1 MHTMHTL
8 SKFHILVVEDD
19 EPKMRAI
26 LNLLFDLDMDPQ
38 DVFMATS
45 VASAL
50 DIISNG
56 TISFAIVDMS
66 LPAFD
71 FARDVSGGGQPQGT
85 GGRDILRF
93 LEDECPDAK
102 AVVLT
107 QYQEFDLGR
116 SFLAPQKLDHFVRQ
130 LEQDF
135 PSILLEVL
143 SYSGQRGDWR
153 SDLRRI
159 ILSLE
164 ES

>member
-1 MHTMHTL
+1 MHT
-8 SKFHILVVEDD
+8 SNDFHVLVVEDD
-19 EPKMRAI
+19 EPKMRAV
-26 LNLLFDLDMDPQ
+26 LNLLLDLCISPANI
-38 DVFMATS
+38 FMATS

-50 DIISNG
+50 DFISSG
-56 TISFAIVDMS
+56 TIKFAIVDMS

-71 FARDVSGGGQPQGT
+71 FAKDVSGGGQPQGT

-116 SFLAPQKLDHFVRQ
+116 SFLAPQKLDDFVRQ

-135 PSILLEVL
+135 PSILLQVL

-153 SDLRRI
+153 DDLRRI

-164 ES
+164 GS

>member
-1 MHTMHTL
+1 MMRTL
-8 SKFHILVVEDD
+8 NEFHILIVEDD
-19 EPKMRAI
+19 EPKMRAV
-26 LNLLFDLDMDPQ
+26 LNLLADLEISPENI
-38 DVFMATS
+38 FMATS

-50 DIISNG
+50 EFISSG
-56 TISFAIVDMS
+56 TIMFAIIDMS

-93 LEDECPDAK
+93 LEDECPYAK

-116 SFLAPQKLDHFVRQ
+116 SFLAPQKLDHFVLQ

-135 PSILLEVL
+135 PSILLAVL
-143 SYSGQRGDWR
+143 SYSGQRGEWR
-153 SDLRRI
+153 DALRRV

-164 ES
+164 GI